1 MGEQDTSEERKIFA
15 SCANRKPLSNGGGKL
30 ANPTVSGGRK
40 HKWDEVLKQWSGK
53 TAGDLSNAGAR
64 YCNAGAPEMRR
75 SRHAFGSSNLST
87 SKLRP
92 WGRSWDWTD
101 HSLQLPQTKRLGS
114 CHSFGAKRNTGTTSS
129 QTVTTARIAKV
140 ANSGARSNAFLDD
153 TSNVFPPP
161 DLTLFCLSI
170 RCYPAVSLEFAR
182 RVEIDFGAMPP
193 T

>member
-1 MGEQDTSEERKIFA
+1 MGEQEFGGRTVSADTSEERKIFA

-53 TAGDLSNAGAR
+53 TAGDVLYRTLELDIATLVHLRCGDLVT
-64 YCNAGAPEMRR
+64 R
-75 SRHAFGSSNLST
+75 SVLQIYQPQNSDPGDE
-87 SKLRP
+87 
-92 WGRSWDWTD
+92 SWDWTD

-140 ANSGARSNAFLDD
+140 ANSGARSNAFLVI
-153 TSNVFPPP
+153 N
-161 DLTLFCLSI
+161 
-170 RCYPAVSLEFAR
+170 
-182 RVEIDFGAMPP
+182 
-193 T
+193 